1 MDEVAATEVAVGD
14 EVRVHFHPP
23 GPMKSFFEGVVRRA
37 ELAGSEGRFFTVEVT
52 YEVILDRE
60 HRIRPGFHDY
70 VRYECPS
77 DFPGR
82 IEILSTT
89 TQDREAEPAPVH
101 EAVLPPEEAEQEA
114 EQEANEPHPVELEAY
129 LEPEIEQTP
138 EAETDV
144 ETAQADVEPQPARTP
159 RGLMAALFGWKG

>member
-37 ELAGSEGRFFTVEVT
+37 ELVGSERRFFTVEVT

-82 IEILSTT
+82 IEILSTA
-89 TQDREAEPAPVH
+89 TQDGEAEPAPVH
-101 EAVLPPEEAEQEA
+101 QAVPPPEDAEQEA
-114 EQEANEPHPVELEAY
+114 EQEGNEPHPVGLEAY

>member
-1 MDEVAATEVAVGD
+1 MVEVAATEVAVGD

-82 IEILSTT
+82 IEILSTA
-89 TQDREAEPAPVH
+89 TQDGEAEPAPVC
-101 EAVLPPEEAEQEA
+101 EAVQPPEEAEQEA

-138 EAETDV
+138 EAEADV

-159 RGLMAALFGWKG
+159 RGLMAALFGRKG

>member
-1 MDEVAATEVAVGD
+1 
-14 EVRVHFHPP
+14 
-23 GPMKSFFEGVVRRA
+23 MKSFFEGVVRRA

-77 DFPGR
+77 EFPGR
-82 IEILSTT
+82 IEILSTA
-89 TQDREAEPAPVH
+89 TQDGEAEPAPVC
-101 EAVLPPEEAEQEA
+101 EAVQPPEEAEQEA
-114 EQEANEPHPVELEAY
+114 EQEANEPHPVGLEAY
-129 LEPEIEQTP
+129 LEPEIEQTLG
-138 EAETDV
+138 AETNV
-144 ETAQADVEPQPARTP
+144 EMAQADVEHRPARTP

>member
-1 MDEVAATEVAVGD
+1 
-14 EVRVHFHPP
+14 
-23 GPMKSFFEGVVRRA
+23 MKSFFEGVVRRV
-37 ELAGSEGRFFTVEVT
+37 ELTGSEGRFFTVEVT

-89 TQDREAEPAPVH
+89 EQDVEAEPAPVC
-101 EAVLPPEEAEQEA
+101 EAVQPPEVAEQEA
-114 EQEANEPHPVELEAY
+114 EQEANEQHPVELEAY
-129 LEPEIEQTP
+129 LEPEIGQTP
-138 EAETDV
+138 GAETDI

-159 RGLMAALFGWKG
+159 RGLMAVLFGRKG

>member
-1 MDEVAATEVAVGD
+1 
-14 EVRVHFHPP
+14 
-23 GPMKSFFEGVVRRA
+23 MKSFFEGVVRRA

-82 IEILSTT
+82 IEILSTA

-101 EAVLPPEEAEQEA
+101 EAVPPPKEAEQEA
-114 EQEANEPHPVELEAY
+114 EQEANEPHSVELEAH

-159 RGLMAALFGWKG
+159 RGRMAALFGWKG

>member
-1 MDEVAATEVAVGD
+1 MDEVVTEVAVGD

-52 YEVILDRE
+52 YEVILDRG

-70 VRYECPS
+70 VRSECPS

-82 IEILSTT
+82 IEILSTA
-89 TQDREAEPAPVH
+89 TQDGEAEPAPVC
-101 EAVLPPEEAEQEA
+101 EAVQPPEEAE
-114 EQEANEPHPVELEAY
+114 
-129 LEPEIEQTP
+129 
-138 EAETDV
+138 
-144 ETAQADVEPQPARTP
+144 
-159 RGLMAALFGWKG
+159 

>member
-1 MDEVAATEVAVGD
+1 MDEVVTEVAVGD

-70 VRYECPS
+70 VHYECPS

-82 IEILSTT
+82 IEILSTA
-89 TQDREAEPAPVH
+89 TQDEEAEPAPVH
-101 EAVLPPEEAEQEA
+101 EAVPPPKEA
-114 EQEANEPHPVELEAY
+114 EQEANEQHPVGLEAY
-129 LEPEIEQTP
+129 LKPEIGRTP
-138 EAETDV
+138 EAEANG